1 MWMIVGQFP
10 IKAGSR
16 DAPVAFQ
23 DFSQSN
29 KHNSHNQNFPKEMWQ
44 VWAIMELS

>member
-10 IKAGSR
+10 TKAGSR

-29 KHNSHNQNFPKEMWQ
+29 KHNSHNPSFHNQMWESMG
-44 VWAIMELS
+44 IMELS